1 MLENVSTYQKIIN
14 ASTEYLSEVRDFV
27 SMHAARHG
35 FSDKEIADI
44 RLAVDEACTNI
55 IKHAY
60 NYDPSKEVGIV
71 ISVDPSKLMITI
83 TDQGKPFDK
92 KKYQKPSLKKQ
103 IAQKKRGGMGVHL
116 MRNLMDEVRYS
127 FDNNTNTLCMCKN
140 RSAS

>member
-1 MLENVSTYQKIIN
+1 
-14 ASTEYLSEVRDFV
+14 
-27 SMHAARHG
+27 MHAARHG
-35 FSDKEIADI
+35 FSEKEIADI

-60 NYDPSKEVGIV
+60 NFDTTKQVGIV
-71 ISVDPSKLMITI
+71 ISVDASKLMITI

-103 IAQKKRGGMGVHL
+103 IAQKRRGGMGVHL